1 MTKKERVKFVLEK
14 LEEKFGKPK
23 CALNYDTPFELLVAV
38 ILSAQCTDKRVNIV
52 TEAMFKEYNTPEQFA
67 TMDIEK
73 IEELIKSTGF
83 YRNKAKNIQ
92 KASQQL
98 LEKYNGELPQEMD
111 KLLELG
117 GVGRKTANVVRGEV
131 WGLAD
136 GITVDTHVKR
146 ITNLLG
152 LTEETDPVK
161 IEKDLM
167 KIVPHESWIDFS
179 HYIILQGRDKC
190 IARRPKCDE
199 CEINIAC
206 KHYEKLLK
214 EREKEKIK

>member
-152 LTEETDPVK
+152 LTEEQDPVK
-161 IEKDLM
+161 IERDLM
-167 KIVPHESWIDFS
+167 KIVPKKSWIDFS

-199 CEINIAC
+199 CEI
-206 KHYEKLLK
+206 K
-214 EREKEKIK
+214 EAG

>member
-1 MTKKERVKFVLEK
+1 MTKKEKVKYILQK
-14 LEEKFGKPK
+14 MEEKFGKPK
-23 CALNYDTPFELLVAV
+23 CALNFETPFELLVAV

-52 TEAMFKEYNTPEQFA
+52 TEKMFRELSE
-67 TMDIEK
+67 
-73 IEELIKSTGF
+73 IEELIRSTGF
-83 YRNKAKNIQ
+83 YKNKAKNIQ
-92 KASQQL
+92 KAAKQL
-98 LEKYNGELPQEMD
+98 LEKYNGELPKDMD

-117 GVGRKTANVVRGEV
+117 GVGRKTANVVRGEI

-167 KIVPHESWIDFS
+167 KIVPKKSWIDFS

-190 IARRPKCDE
+190 IARRPQCQE
-199 CEINIAC
+199 CEIKEVC
-206 KHYEKLLK
+206 RYFSKLQK
-214 EREKEKIK
+214 

>member
-117 GVGRKTANVVRGEV
+117 GVGRKTANVVRGEI

-152 LTEETDPVK
+152 LTEEQDPVK
-161 IEKDLM
+161 IERDLM
-167 KIVPHESWIDFS
+167 KIVPKKSWIDFS

-199 CEINIAC
+199 CEIKEAC
-206 KHYEKLLK
+206 KYYEKKLK
-214 EREKEKIK
+214 K

>member
-1 MTKKERVKFVLEK
+1 MTKKERVKFILEK

-98 LEKYNGELPQEMD
+98 LEKYNGKLPQEMD

-152 LTEETDPVK
+152 LTEEQDPVK
-161 IEKDLM
+161 IERDLM
-167 KIVPHESWIDFS
+167 KIVPKKSWIDFS

-199 CEINIAC
+199 CEIKEAC
-206 KHYEKLLK
+206 KYYEKKLK
-214 EREKEKIK
+214 K